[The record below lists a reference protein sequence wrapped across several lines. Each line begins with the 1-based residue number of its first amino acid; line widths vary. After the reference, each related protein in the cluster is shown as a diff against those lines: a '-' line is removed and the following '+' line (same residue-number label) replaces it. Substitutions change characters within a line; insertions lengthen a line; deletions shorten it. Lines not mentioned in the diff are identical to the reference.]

1 MSRRHEF
8 SRETRREALKRSGLK
23 CEASGPRYGLAEGQR
38 CNCSLSLGVQYDHD
52 VPDQLGGDNSL
63 ENCRAVCVQCHKI
76 KTRGDIRQI
85 RKSDRQRDKAS
96 GVTRPAG
103 KIKSPGFPV
112 SEKAAKRQAK
122 VPLPPRALFKPIDER
137 NA

>member
-1 MSRRHEF
+1 MSRTEF
-8 SRETRREALKRSGLK
+8 TRKTKQDALRRAELK
-23 CEASGPRYGLAEGQR
+23 CEASGPRYGLEEGQR

-96 GVTRPAG
+96 GVIRP
-103 KIKSPGFPV
+103 KQTIKNAGFPKP
-112 SEKAAKRQAK
+112 EKAERQQTK
-122 VPLPPRALFKPIDER
+122 TSLPPRPLYQPAE
-137 NA
+137 NT

>member
-1 MSRRHEF
+1 MSRHEF

-23 CEASGPRYGLAEGQR
+23 CEASGPRYGLEEGQR

-52 VPDQLGGDNSL
+52 VPDQLGGDNSI
-63 ENCRAVCVQCHKI
+63 ENCRAVCIQCHKI

-96 GVTRPAG
+96 GVIRSAG

-112 SEKAAKRQAK
+112 SEKAARRQAK
-122 VPLPPRALFKPIDER
+122 PPLPPRPLYREELS
-137 NA
+137 

>member
-1 MSRRHEF
+1 MSRREF
-8 SRETRREALKRSGLK
+8 SRATRQAALKRSGLK
-23 CEASGPRYGLAEGQR
+23 CEASGSRYGLEEGQR

-76 KTRGDIRQI
+76 KTRGDIQQI

-96 GVTRPAG
+96 GVVRPAG
-103 KIKSPGFPV
+103 KIKSAPFPK
-112 SEKAAKRQAK
+112 SPKAAGRQAK
-122 VPLPPRALFKPIDER
+122 NQLPPRPLFRPAIEEPTP
-137 NA
+137 

>member
-1 MSRRHEF
+1 MSRHEF

-52 VPDQLGGDNSL
+52 VPDQLGGENSL
-63 ENCRAVCVQCHKI
+63 ENCRAVCIQCHKI

-96 GVTRPAG
+96 GVIRSAG

-112 SEKAAKRQAK
+112 SEKAARRQAK
-122 VPLPPRALFKPIDER
+122 PPLPPRPLYREELS
-137 NA
+137 

>member
-1 MSRRHEF
+1 MSRHEF
-8 SRETRREALKRSGLK
+8 NRETRREALKRSDLK

-52 VPDQLGGDNSL
+52 VPDQLGGDNSI

-96 GVTRPAG
+96 GVIRSAG

-112 SEKAAKRQAK
+112 SQKAAARQTK
-122 VPLPPRALFKPIDER
+122 PPLPPRYLYATKEQTP
-137 NA
+137 